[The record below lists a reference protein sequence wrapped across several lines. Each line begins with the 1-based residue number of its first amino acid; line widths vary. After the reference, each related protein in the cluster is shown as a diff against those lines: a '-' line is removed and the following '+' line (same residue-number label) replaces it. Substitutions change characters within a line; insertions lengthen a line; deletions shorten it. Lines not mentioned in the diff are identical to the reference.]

1 MTAHQIAWCS
11 ESFSSLISKDRRQGL
26 GARDQEVRSSGP
38 PTPDPQH
45 PSMVQA
51 KKALAKKTRTRK
63 ARAVS
68 SGRSTDYQNFIGGR
82 WVPSRSGEWI
92 ENRNPAD
99 VRDVVGRFPLSTKE
113 DVDAAVMAAGEAF
126 NHWRRTPAPRRA
138 EILFRLGEIL
148 IRDKEKYTADMTR
161 EMGKVLKEA
170 GGDVQEAI
178 DCTYYAAGE
187 GRRLHGFTTPAEMPN
202 KFAMCVR
209 QPVGLCGLIT
219 PWNFPMAIP
228 SWKLMPALVC
238 GNTVVIKPAEET
250 PLSTYNLVKAC
261 EEAGVPPGV
270 VNLVMG
276 RGSVVGTRM
285 TSHPSLRLISM
296 TGSTE
301 TGRVI
306 ASACAERNAICSLEM
321 GGKNAIII
329 MDDADIDNAIEGAV
343 WGAFGTSGQ
352 RCTASSRLIVHKR
365 VYLQFVKKLAERAKA
380 LRVGNGADPQTDVGP
395 VVNEDAV
402 HKIMDYI
409 DIGQNE
415 DGATL
420 ACGGHHLTKGDYAR
434 GYFIAPTVF
443 TDVTPDMRV
452 AQEEIFGPV
461 TSVIPTNSLDE
472 AIEIANGVRY
482 GLSAAI
488 YTQDV
493 NRAFHAMNETYTGI
507 FYVNASTIGAE
518 VHLPFGGTKAT
529 GNGHREAGTQ
539 VLDIFSE
546 WKSVYFDYSGKLQ
559 RAQIDEVEV

>member
-1 MTAHQIAWCS
+1 
-11 ESFSSLISKDRRQGL
+11 
-26 GARDQEVRSSGP
+26 
-38 PTPDPQH
+38 
-45 PSMVQA
+45 MVQA
-51 KKALAKKTRTRK
+51 KKVLAKK
-63 ARAVS
+63 S
-68 SGRSTDYQNFIGGR
+68 RSTSSKKQSQTYANYIGGR
-82 WVPSRSGEWI
+82 WIPSSNGEWS

-99 VRDVVGRFPLSTKE
+99 TRDVVGRFPRSTTA
-113 DVDAAVMAAGEAF
+113 DVDDAIAAASEAF
-126 NHWRRTPAPRRA
+126 DGWRLTPAPRRA
-138 EILFRLGEIL
+138 EILFRVGEIL
-148 IRDKEKYTADMTR
+148 IRDKEKYVRDMTR

-209 QPVGLCGLIT
+209 QPIGLCGLIT

-238 GNTVVIKPAEET
+238 GNTVVIKPAEDT

-285 TSHPSLRLISM
+285 TDHPSVRLISL

-301 TGRVI
+301 TGRTV

-321 GGKNAIII
+321 GGKNAI
-329 MDDADIDNAIEGAV
+329 MVLDDADVDNAVEGAI

-352 RCTASSRLIVHKR
+352 RCTASSRLIVHKK
-365 VYLQFVKKLAERAKA
+365 VYRQFSKKLVDRAKA
-380 LRVGNGADPQTDVGP
+380 LRLGNGADPKVDVGP
-395 VVNEDAV
+395 VINHDAV
-402 HKIMDYI
+402 EKIMSYI
-409 DIGQNE
+409 DIGRRE

-420 ACGGHHLTKGDYAR
+420 AGGGKHLTKGDYGN
-434 GYFIAPTVF
+434 GYFIEPTIF
-443 TDVTPDMRV
+443 TDVTPDMRI

-461 TSVIPTNSLDE
+461 TSVIPAGSLDE
-472 AIEIANGVRY
+472 AIEICNGVQY

-546 WKSVYFDYSGKLQ
+546 WKSVYVDYSGKLQ
-559 RAQIDEVEV
+559 RAQIDNKKAIG

>member
-1 MTAHQIAWCS
+1 MA
-11 ESFSSLISKDRRQGL
+11 
-26 GARDQEVRSSGP
+26 
-38 PTPDPQH
+38 
-45 PSMVQA
+45 QA
-51 KKALAKKTRTRK
+51 KKAIEKRSRS
-63 ARAVS
+63 ARAAK
-68 SGRSTDYQNFIGGR
+68 RIKTYHNFINGR
-82 WVPSRSGEWI
+82 WTPSRSDEWL

-99 VRDVVGRFPLSTKE
+99 TRDVVGRFPRSTEE
-113 DVDAAVMAAGEAF
+113 DVDEAIAAAAKAF
-126 NHWRRTPAPRRA
+126 DPWRHTPAPRRA
-138 EILFRLGEIL
+138 EILFRVGEIL
-148 IRDKEKYTADMTR
+148 IRDKQKYTADMTR
-161 EMGKVLKEA
+161 EMGKVLKES

-209 QPVGLCGLIT
+209 QAVGLCGLIT

-238 GNTVVIKPAEET
+238 GNTVVIKPAEDT

-261 EEAGVPPGV
+261 EEAGIPPGV

-276 RGSVVGTRM
+276 QGSVVGSRM
-285 TSHPSLRLISM
+285 TSHSALRLISI

-301 TGRVI
+301 TGRVV

-329 MDDADIDNAIEGAV
+329 LDDADIDNAVEGAI

-352 RCTASSRLIVHKR
+352 RCTASSRLIVHKK
-365 VYLQFVKKLAERAKA
+365 VYKQFSNKLVERAKA
-380 LRVGNGADPQTDVGP
+380 LRIGNGADPKVDVGP
-395 VVNEDAV
+395 VINQAAV
-402 HKIMDYI
+402 EKIMSYI
-409 DIGQNE
+409 DIGENE

-420 ACGGHHLTKGDYAR
+420 ACGGHHLNKGDYAH
-434 GYFIAPTVF
+434 GYFIEPTVF
-443 TDVTPDMRV
+443 TDVTPNMRI

-472 AIEIANGVRY
+472 AIEIAYFFNDR
-482 GLSAAI
+482 LTTAI

-546 WKSVYFDYSGKLQ
+546 WKSVYVDYSGKLQ
-559 RAQIDEVEV
+559 RAQIDNAE

>member
-1 MTAHQIAWCS
+1 MA
-11 ESFSSLISKDRRQGL
+11 
-26 GARDQEVRSSGP
+26 
-38 PTPDPQH
+38 
-45 PSMVQA
+45 QA
-51 KKALAKKTRTRK
+51 KKALAKKSSSAK
-63 ARAVS
+63 AAK
-68 SGRSTDYQNFIGGR
+68 RSKTYHNFIGGH
-82 WVPSRSGEWI
+82 WVPSASGEWI

-99 VRDVVGRFPLSTKE
+99 TRDVVGRFPLSIID
-113 DVDAAVMAAGEAF
+113 DVNAAVSAAKTAF
-126 NHWRRTPAPRRA
+126 DGWRLTPAPRRA

-148 IRDKEKYTADMTR
+148 MRDKEKCTADMTR

-228 SWKLMPALVC
+228 SWKLIPALVC
-238 GNTVVIKPAEET
+238 GNTVVIKPAEDT

-261 EEAGVPPGV
+261 EEAGIPPGV
-270 VNLVMG
+270 VNLVTG
-276 RGSVVGTRM
+276 YGETVGATI
-285 TSHPSLRLISM
+285 TSHPSLRLISF
-296 TGSTE
+296 TGSTD
-301 TGRVI
+301 TGRAV
-306 ASACAERNAICSLEM
+306 AYACAERNAICSLEM
-321 GGKNAIII
+321 GGKNAIIV
-329 MDDADIDNAIEGAV
+329 MEDADIDNAVEGAV

-352 RCTASSRLIVHKR
+352 RCTASSRLIVHKK
-365 VYLQFVKKLAERAKA
+365 VYREFSKKLVARAKT
-380 LRVGNGADPQTDVGP
+380 LRVGNGANPRVEVGP
-395 VVNEDAV
+395 VINKDAV
-402 HKIMDYI
+402 HKIMSYI
-409 DIGQNE
+409 DIGQRE
-415 DGATL
+415 DRATL
-420 ACGGHHLTKGDYAR
+420 ACGGRHLTKGDYAH
-434 GYFIAPTVF
+434 GYFIEPTVF
-443 TDVTPDMRV
+443 TDVAPGMRIG
-452 AQEEIFGPV
+452 QEEIFGPV

-507 FYVNASTIGAE
+507 FYVNSATIGAE
-518 VHLPFGGTKAT
+518 VHLPFGGTKGT

-546 WKSVYFDYSGKLQ
+546 WKSIYIDYSGKLQ
-559 RAQIDEVEV
+559 RAQIDNAE

>member
-1 MTAHQIAWCS
+1 MA
-11 ESFSSLISKDRRQGL
+11 
-26 GARDQEVRSSGP
+26 
-38 PTPDPQH
+38 
-45 PSMVQA
+45 QA
-51 KKALAKKTRTRK
+51 KKALARKVKSHKKSTRTR
-63 ARAVS
+63 VNS
-68 SGRSTDYQNFIGGR
+68 YQNFIGGR
-82 WVPSRSGEWI
+82 WVSSSSGEWI

-99 VRDVVGRFPLSTKE
+99 TRDLVGRFPQSTVR
-113 DVDAAVMAAGEAF
+113 DVDAAVAAAKEAF
-126 NHWRRTPAPRRA
+126 DGWRRTPAPKRA
-138 EILFRLGEIL
+138 EILFRAGEIL
-148 IRDKEKYTADMTR
+148 IRDKEKYTRDMTR

-202 KFAMCVR
+202 KFAACVR

-238 GNTVVIKPAEET
+238 GNTVVIKPAEDT

-270 VNLVMG
+270 VNLVTG
-276 RGSVVGTRM
+276 YGETVGAAISNHRD
-285 TSHPSLRLISM
+285 LRLISF

-301 TGRVI
+301 TGRTV
-306 ASACAERNAICSLEM
+306 AYACAERNAICSLEM

-329 MDDADIDNAIEGAV
+329 MEDADVDNAVEGSV

-352 RCTASSRLIVHKR
+352 RCTASSRLIVHKK
-365 VYLQFVKKLAERAKA
+365 VYKQFAAKLVERTKA
-380 LRVGNGADPQTDVGP
+380 LRVGNGSDPKVEVGP
-395 VVNEDAV
+395 VINQDAV
-402 HKIMDYI
+402 EKILSYI
-409 DIGQNE
+409 DIGQQE
-415 DGATL
+415 DGATR
-420 ACGGHHLTKGDYAR
+420 AYGGNRLSKGDYAH
-434 GYFIAPTVF
+434 GYYIEPTVF
-443 TDVTPDMRV
+443 TDVTPDMRI

-461 TSVIPTNSLDE
+461 TSVIPTNSLEE

-488 YTQDV
+488 YTADV
-493 NRAFHAMNETYTGI
+493 NRAFHAMEETYTGI
-507 FYVNASTIGAE
+507 FYVNSATIGAE

-546 WKSVYFDYSGKLQ
+546 WKSVYVDYSGRLQ
-559 RAQIDEVEV
+559 RAQIDNAKAMG